1 MLNLSA
7 VCNLIWAFYINFKSI
22 LSTKKL
28 LSYVVPLVLKEGKT
42 SLGQHYEVNFENGVK
57 VLNSSN
63 TNYSFG
69 SLHQIMLKGIDEVL
83 RYHKVKRVLMLGL
96 GAGSAL
102 SVLKNKCHWSYKV
115 TAVELDADLITI
127 AREHFELD
135 QYTELTMI
143 NGDAS
148 VEVHALPTAAFDC
161 IIDDVFLDDQ
171 VPGFCRDHEYIKA
184 CRRLLEPGGIYMRNV
199 MAHGFNDMKAYE
211 SALKSYFSDV
221 YSIKHKTYGNRI
233 YFCKA

>member
-1 MLNLSA
+1 
-7 VCNLIWAFYINFKSI
+7 

-42 SLGQHYEVNFENGVK
+42 RLGQHYEVNFENGVK
-57 VLNSSN
+57 VLNSAN

-69 SLHQIMLKGIDEVL
+69 SLHQIMLKGIEEVL
-83 RYHKVKRVLMLGL
+83 RKKKVRNVLMLGL

-102 SVLKNKCHWSYKV
+102 SVLKKKCNWSYQV
-115 TAVELDADLITI
+115 TAVELDADLIEI

-135 QYTELTMI
+135 QYAELSMI

-148 VEVHALPTAAFDC
+148 IEVHRLNAGTYDF
-161 IIDDVFLDDQ
+161 IIDDVFMDDQ
-171 VPGFCRDHEYIKA
+171 VPGFCRQPEYIKA
-184 CRRLLEPGGIYMRNV
+184 CRHLLESGGVYMRNV
-199 MAHGFNDMKAYE
+199 MANGFNDMKAYE

-221 YSIKHKTYGNRI
+221 YSLKHKTYGNRI